1 MMAEWYLEIQ
11 LRELSLAEIQAM
23 VASILKTTAIP
34 ERLLD
39 FIEEIL
45 VRGVKAGNYIIF
57 N

>member
-1 MMAEWYLEIQ
+1 MAEWYLEIQ